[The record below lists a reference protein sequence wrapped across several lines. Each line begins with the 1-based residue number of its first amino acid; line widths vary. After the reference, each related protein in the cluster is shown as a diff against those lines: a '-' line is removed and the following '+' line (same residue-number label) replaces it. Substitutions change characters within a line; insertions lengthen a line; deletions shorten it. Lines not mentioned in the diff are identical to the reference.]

1 MHILKLMWRAV
12 TSFVLTK
19 KEKKKKKFPSIW
31 IILDGE
37 DLF

>member
-19 KEKKKKKFPSIW
+19 KEKKKEEISFN
-31 IILDGE
+31 LDHIGW
-37 DLF
+37 

>member
-1 MHILKLMWRAV
+1 MWRAV

-19 KEKKKKKFPSIW
+19 KEKKKKKKFPSIW